1 MADGAVV
8 ALDKPKQS
16 FMTLSAAG
24 GIIPT
29 TYEECWRIAETLA
42 KSKLVRKDFQG
53 QPENVMLVLMQG
65 LELGLKPIAALTQIY
80 VVDAVPS
87 LSSKLKLA
95 LVRQH
100 PVCEYIT
107 CTFSDE
113 KKATFKAKRRDQ
125 PHPIELSFTIEEAK
139 AAGLTSKDNWK
150 YPKTMLRWR
159 CAGQLIDLE
168 FSDVTGGVRS
178 YDEARE
184 IGGRLVTGDVIMRS
198 VGKAPPPDDVPDEED
213 DSAVFDQVARQQA
226 GKPAEQ
232 EQPAEEALPLEPPP
246 SAPRPQRE
254 MSPEEKLHA
263 LIKEATEPEHLKP
276 LVDRIQQEVKN
287 VDLRKELT
295 QAWTRKF
302 TELKKNGGGGK

>member
-8 ALDKPKQS
+8 NLEKPKQS

-24 GIIPT
+24 GLVPT
-29 TYEECWRIAETLA
+29 NYEECWRIAETLS
-42 KSKLVRKDFQG
+42 KSRLVRKDFQG

-107 CTFSDE
+107 CTYSDE
-113 KKATFKAKRRDQ
+113 KKATFKAKRKDQ
-125 PHPIELSFTIEEAK
+125 PHPIELTFTIEEAK
-139 AAGLTSKDNWK
+139 AAGLVGKDNWK

-159 CAGQLIDLE
+159 CAGHLIDLE

-184 IGGRLVTGDVIMRS
+184 IGERLVSGDVLMRT
-198 VGKAPPPDDVPDEED
+198 VGKAPAPVEVPDEED
-213 DSAVFDQVARQQA
+213 DSAVFDQVARQQQA

-232 EQPAEEALPLEPPP
+232 EQPAEEALPLEPPASKEP
-246 SAPRPQRE
+246 T
-254 MSPEEKLHA
+254 PEEQLHILIDETVQAGDLKQLEKLA
-263 LIKEATEPEHLKP
+263 
-276 LVDRIQQEVKN
+276 DRITKEVKN

-295 QAWTRKF
+295 QHWTRAFNDLK
-302 TELKKNGGGGK
+302 KKNGGGK